1 MAQRQFKFSVVMPVY
16 CVEQYLEESV
26 ESVLSQ
32 TIGFQKNIQLILVN
46 DGSPDSSGEICERY
60 QKQYPENVVYIH
72 QKNAGVSTARNTGL
86 AKATGTY
93 VNFLDSDDKWEK
105 DAFQKVYRFFEKH
118 RDETDVVSTRM
129 VHFEASTSGH
139 ILNQKYKPGDRV
151 EDITLP
157 ENAALVQMH
166 VTSAFFKRS
175 ALIEAKAQ
183 FDPTVRYGED
193 SLFINGMILRRGT
206 LGLMKSVTHL
216 YRKRVNQTSAV
227 QTQNTNPEYY
237 GNSPRKHYFGLIE
250 QSEKRYGKVLPY
262 IQNVLAYDVGWRF
275 YIPPPQEISADKAF
289 FASYEQMLRDVLSV
303 IDDRYLIANEIHP
316 HFERKN
322 AMYRMKHGVDIYA
335 DAAFDAG
342 RGAVSLG
349 DIDLIHLDTNPQA
362 FRIMA
367 LEVRKNTLY
376 LEGLAFRWLFR
387 CFPGQKKKLFLKV
400 GKTRTQLELLPYK
413 HDLERSYYGEKK
425 KCFRFCA
432 KVRLTN
438 ESFDARGRLR
448 IRLLFAVGKQR
459 CAVALGYGRALANRR
474 VNKKAY
480 SVFGRYIVL
489 CGKTAIVVER
499 PRSVKRARLRYELS
513 QWGLLLKKN
522 KLSLVLLRLRVLLL
536 SFCFKNQKPW
546 LVSDRAEN
554 AGDNGEVFFKY
565 LTTHTPQG
573 VRPVFAIS
581 KNAQC
586 AGRLKSE
593 GETVFFEQK
602 NYRTLFLRAE
612 KIISSSANEFTLNP
626 FDKDARYLRD
636 LFPRQFIYLQHGV
649 ACADLSAWLNKY
661 NKHISMIC
669 TASKKERRA
678 FLKGAYY
685 YDKKALPITG
695 QARFDELEDRR
706 EKLIL
711 VLPTWRKAIRESY
724 DENTTSVYFPGF
736 KATEYFQY
744 FNRLINDERLL
755 SVMREHGYKGLF
767 CIHPIHMKQAPDY
780 TQNDVF
786 SVNNGY
792 VDYND
797 VFARAAMMVT
807 DYSSVLFDFAYLR
820 KRVLYT
826 QFDKEAFFQ
835 AQTYDEGYFK
845 YERDGFGPVCYD
857 YEATIKAMIDA
868 VREDCVN
875 PDVYLQ
881 REDAFFAFHDRE
893 NSRRILEAIQKRP

>member
-1 MAQRQFKFSVVMPVY
+1 MAERSFKFSVIMPVY

-32 TIGFQKNIQLILVN
+32 TIGFRQNIQLILVN
-46 DGSPDSSGEICERY
+46 DGSPDRSGEICERY
-60 QKQYPENVVYIH
+60 QKLYPDNVVYVR
-72 QKNAGVSTARNTGL
+72 QDNAGVSAARNNGL
-86 AKATGTY
+86 AHAAGTY

-105 DAFQKVYRFFEKH
+105 DAFKKVWRFFEKH
-118 RDETDVVSTRM
+118 KGETDVVSTRM
-129 VHFEASTSGH
+129 VHFEASTSPH
-139 ILNQKYKPGDRV
+139 ILNKKFKFGDRV
-151 EDITLP
+151 EDITTR

-175 ALIEAKAQ
+175 ALLEANAQ

-193 SLFINGMILRRGT
+193 SLFINSQILERGT

-227 QTQNTNPEYY
+227 QTQNEKPEYY

-250 QSEKRYGKVLPY
+250 RSKEKYGAVLPY
-262 IQNVLAYDVGWRF
+262 IQNVLAYDIGWRF
-275 YIPPPQEISADKAF
+275 YVPPPDSIRADKAF
-289 FASYEQMLRDVLSV
+289 FASYEAMLRDVLNE

-322 AMYRMKHGVDIYA
+322 AMYRMKHGVDIYN
-335 DAAFDAG
+335 DATFDPA
-342 RGAVSLG
+342 RGTVSLG
-349 DIDLIHLDTNPQA
+349 EIDLIHLGTNPQA
-362 FRIMA
+362 FRIMS
-367 LEVRKNTLY
+367 LQVKENTLY

-400 GKTRTQLELLPYK
+400 GKTRTQLELLPYP
-413 HDLERSYYGEKK
+413 HDLERSYYGERK

-432 KVRLTN
+432 KVRLKN
-438 ESFDARGRLR
+438 DCFDEKGRLR
-448 IRLLFAVGKQR
+448 IRLLFAVGKAR
-459 CAVALGYGRALANRR
+459 CAVAFGYSRNLPSRR

-480 SVFGRYIVL
+480 SVFGKYIVV
-489 CGKTAIVVER
+489 CGKTGILVER
-499 PRSVKRARLRYELS
+499 PRSVKRARLGYELS
-513 QWGLLLKKN
+513 QLQYLMRKGKWAIL
-522 KLSLVLLRLRVLLL
+522 LLRLRVLLL
-536 SFCFKNQKPW
+536 SLCCKGQSIW

-565 LTTHTPQG
+565 LTQHTPAG

-586 AGRLKSE
+586 AARLQSE
-593 GETVFFEQK
+593 GETVFLEDK
-602 NYRTLFLRAE
+602 KYRTLFLRAQ
-612 KIISSSANEFTLNP
+612 KIVSSSANEFTLNP
-626 FDKDARYLRD
+626 FDRDARYLRD

-661 NKHISMIC
+661 SKNIHMIC
-669 TASKKERRA
+669 TASKRERRA
-678 FLKGAYY
+678 FLKWPYY
-685 YDKKALPITG
+685 YSKKALPVTG
-695 QARFDELEDRR
+695 QARFDELTDRR

-724 DENTTSVYFPGF
+724 DENTTSVYFAGF
-736 KATEYFQY
+736 KETEFFRY

-755 SVMREHGYKGLF
+755 SAMREAGYKGLF
-767 CIHPIHMKQAPDY
+767 CIHPIHMKQAPDF
-780 TQNDVF
+780 TENDVF
-786 SVNNGY
+786 SVNEGY

-826 QFDKEAFFQ
+826 QFDKDEFFE
-835 AQTYDEGYFK
+835 AQTYDEGYFR

-857 YEATIKAMIDA
+857 YEATVDAMIAA
-868 VREDCVN
+868 VNEDCAN
-875 PDVYLQ
+875 PPQYVE
-881 REDAFFAFHDRE
+881 RVDAFFAFHDQD
-893 NSRRILEAIQKRP
+893 NSRRILEAILNRP

>member
-1 MAQRQFKFSVVMPVY
+1 MAQRSFKFSVVMPVY

-26 ESVLSQ
+26 ESILAQ
-32 TIGFQKNIQLILVN
+32 TIGFKQNIQLVLVN
-46 DGSPDSSGEICERY
+46 DGSPDRSGEICERY
-60 QKQYPENVVYIH
+60 QKQYPDNVVYVR
-72 QKNAGVSTARNTGL
+72 QENAGVSAARNNGL
-86 AKATGTY
+86 AHAAGTY
-93 VNFLDSDDKWEK
+93 VNFLDSDDKWEP
-105 DAFQKVYRFFEKH
+105 DAFKKVWRFFEKYK
-118 RDETDVVSTRM
+118 DEVDVVSTRM
-129 VHFEASTSGH
+129 VHFEASTSAH
-139 ILNQKYKPGDRV
+139 ILNKKFKGGDRV
-151 EDITLP
+151 EDITQP

-175 ALIEAKAQ
+175 ALVEAHAH

-193 SLFINGMILRRGT
+193 SLFINSQILRRGT

-216 YRKRVNQTSAV
+216 YRKRLSQTSAV

-250 QSEKRYGKVLPY
+250 QSKERYGAVLPY
-262 IQNVLAYDVGWRF
+262 IQNVLAYDIGWRF
-275 YIPPPQEISADKAF
+275 YVPPPPELCADPAF
-289 FASYEQMLRDVLSV
+289 LPAYETMLRSVLKE
-303 IDDRYLIANEIHP
+303 IDDQYLIANEIHP

-322 AMYRMKHGVDIYA
+322 AMYRMKHGVDIYNDA
-335 DAAFDAG
+335 VFDAAHG
-342 RGAVSLG
+342 TVSLG
-349 DIDLIHLDTNPQA
+349 DIDLIHLDKNPQA
-362 FRIMA
+362 FRIMT
-367 LEVRKNTLY
+367 LDVKKNTLY

-400 GKTRTQLELLPYK
+400 GKTRTQLELLPFK
-413 HDLERSYYGEKK
+413 HDLERSYYGERK

-432 KVRLTN
+432 RVRLTKD
-438 ESFDARGRLR
+438 SFDEKGRLR
-448 IRLLFAVGKQR
+448 IRLLFAVGKAR
-459 CAVALGYGRALANRR
+459 CSVALGYGRSLPNRR

-480 SVFGRYIVL
+480 SVFGKYIVI
-489 CGKTAIVVER
+489 CGKTGILVER
-499 PRSVKRARLRYELS
+499 PRSVKRARLRYELA
-513 QWGLLLKKN
+513 QWAFLLKKG
-522 KLSLVLLRLRVLLL
+522 KLPLLLLRLRVLLL
-536 SFCFKNQKPW
+536 SFCVRNQSVW
-546 LVSDRAEN
+546 LLSDRAEN

-565 LTTHTPQG
+565 LTTHTPLG

-581 KNAQC
+581 QNAQC
-586 AGRLKSE
+586 ADRLQSE
-593 GETVFFEQK
+593 GETVFLEDK
-602 NYRTLFLRAE
+602 KYRTLFLRAD

-626 FDKDARYLRD
+626 FDRDARYLRD
-636 LFPRQFIYLQHGV
+636 LFPRRFYYLQHGV

-661 NKHISMIC
+661 SKNIHMIC
-669 TASKKERRA
+669 AASKRERRA

-685 YDKKALPITG
+685 YGKRALPVTG
-695 QARFDELEDRR
+695 QARFDELTDHR

-736 KATEYFQY
+736 KDTDYFKY

-755 SVMREHGYKGLF
+755 AAMREKGYRGLF
-767 CIHPIHMKQAPDY
+767 CIHPIHMKQAPDF

-786 SVNNGY
+786 SVNPGY

-826 QFDKEAFFQ
+826 QPDKDEFFA
-835 AQTYDEGYFK
+835 AQTYDEGYFC

-857 YEATIKAMIDA
+857 YDATVDAMIAA
-868 VREDCVN
+868 VNEDCVN
-875 PDVYLQ
+875 PPQYVERVDK
-881 REDAFFAFHDRE
+881 FFAFHDQN
-893 NSRRILEAIQKRP
+893 NSRRILEAILKRP